1 MDQLFISAGNRTVSL
16 IQISTKFIGFKKAST
31 ISRGRKVIY
40 MAAKSMSIRQVT
52 TFDIPS
58 GKYEVLAGGNGVAI
72 GTIQEAQPKDVT
84 IERHTLLIYNATYQE
99 TIREQITVFDP
110 EADDYIPYDQ
120 YQTER
125 NFKIYYNTQ
134 TKMLFS
140 SAPSSITRKF
150 LTHLEKNSPQDGSN
164 QPDKPVVNG
173 VYSIQFDFKSV
184 ADILQTTKV
193 IRFGSEDEHVNT
205 KTFSG
210 DGVVQNDEANDAIA
224 NDEATQLIG
233 IIRIGTKDYT
243 ISISKPGTLVVYS
256 NIPRASDE
264 KPFPLL
270 EFTLQAL
277 MELKI
282 IE

>member
-1 MDQLFISAGNRTVSL
+1 MGSNNYRFFQFIN
-16 IQISTKFIGFKKAST
+16 KKSPT
-31 ISRGRKVIY
+31 ISRGREVIF
-40 MAAKSMSIRQVT
+40 MPAKSMSIRQVK
-52 TFDIPS
+52 TFEIPT
-58 GKYEVLAGGNGVAI
+58 GKYEVLAGGNGVSI
-72 GTIQEAQPKDVT
+72 GTIQEANQRTVS
-84 IERHTLLIYNATYQE
+84 IERHTLIIYNATFQE
-99 TIREQITVFDP
+99 TIQEQITVFDP

-150 LTHLEKNSPQDGSN
+150 LTHLEKNSPQDGID
-164 QPDKPVVNG
+164 QPNKPTVNG
-173 VYSIQFDFKSV
+173 VSSISFDFKSV
-184 ADILQTTKV
+184 ANILQTTKV

-233 IIRIGTKDYT
+233 IVRIGTKDYT

-256 NIPRASDE
+256 NIQSASDE
-264 KPFPLL
+264 QPFPLL
-270 EFTLQAL
+270 AFTLQAL

-282 IE
+282 IS